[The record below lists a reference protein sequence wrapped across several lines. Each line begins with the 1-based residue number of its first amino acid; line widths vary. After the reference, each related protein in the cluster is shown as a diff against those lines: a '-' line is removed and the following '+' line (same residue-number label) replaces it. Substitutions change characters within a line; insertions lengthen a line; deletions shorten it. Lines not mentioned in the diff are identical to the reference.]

1 MNTIAKSA
9 PLQSADVSPLNKVES
24 IYENLSN
31 FNPDIVKDPQTGR
44 YVKYQLT
51 EQSVTPIPLSVL
63 KPTLDSKS
71 RNGLERRVEFQR
83 ESDEHKGKTAQQIV
97 ADYLTGQKMG
107 YISCYSDPNK
117 PTQPRMVIDGRHR
130 LTHLESFLNGDLVL
144 KDKEASQFWATHLTW
159 LNQNSKGNTKINQIL
174 SKLSSVSKIPQVKYT
189 DFEPAFQVEIASHVS
204 IDINEITIACT
215 DSSGNAIHSIDP
227 GKVEEL
233 YYRKFLKINQN
244 SASMKP
250 EDIFWGSGSEYNSNS
265 RSIIGK
271 QFFQLFFGIGGGKDM
286 RTLNEIILTSLLFV
300 DGKTKWGAG
309 GKKLA
314 EKINE
319 QQFANMP
326 VSSDSRKFMNLYNK
340 SIIPNMEQYMMAGG
354 SINLP
359 AGIKGIGGKGT
370 NVKYMLYFL
379 YKLHEAARKTSD
391 GNHMLLPALYAN
403 KLPTNFLISLI
414 ETGAEAITSSIKDKS
429 GRFNN
434 MTPRSQAIYS
444 LDPTIFERLN
454 DYRSRGRDKASDI
467 DPVFEDLIRQ
477 VIIYNLPTAKMSQ
490 IAF

>member
-1 MNTIAKSA
+1 MSTIAKSA
-9 PLQSADVSPLNKVES
+9 PLQSAGASPATKVES
-24 IYENLSN
+24 IYRNLSK
-31 FNPDIVKDPQTGR
+31 FNPDIVEDTQTGSM
-44 YVKYQLT
+44 VKYQLT

-63 KPTLDSKS
+63 KATLDSKS
-71 RNGLERRVEFQR
+71 SNGLERRVEFQR

-117 PTQPRMVIDGRHR
+117 PSQPRMVIDGRHR

-144 KDKEASQFWATHLTW
+144 KDKEASQFWATHLAW
-159 LNQNSKGNTKINQIL
+159 LDQNSKGNTKINL
-174 SKLSSVSKIPQVKYT
+174 LLKKLSEEEKIPQVKYT
-189 DFEPAFQVEIASHVS
+189 DFDHAFQVAITSHVS
-204 IDINEITIACT
+204 IDINEIKITCT
-215 DSSGNAIHSIDP
+215 DSAGNAIHTIDP

-265 RSIIGK
+265 RSIIGR
-271 QFFQLFFGIGGGKDM
+271 QFFQLFFGIDSRKDM
-286 RTLNEIILTSLLFV
+286 RTLNQIILTSLLFV

-319 QQFANMP
+319 PQYANMAI
-326 VSSDSRKFMNLYNK
+326 SSDSRKFMDLYNK

-354 SINLP
+354 SLALP

-379 YKLHEAARKTSD
+379 YKLHEAVRKTSAS
-391 GNHMLLPALYAN
+391 NHMLLPAIYAN

-414 ETGAEAITSSIKDKS
+414 ETGAEAITSAIKDQS
-429 GRFNN
+429 GRFNSL
-434 MTPRSQAIYS
+434 TPRSQAIYS

-454 DYRSRGRDKASDI
+454 DYRSRGRDKATDI

-490 IAF
+490 IVF